1 MIIFCYDPLVMSGGR
16 LVLLVAFAISLVACV
31 VARWWAKHNEDSQT
45 EWLATLTGL
54 ASVVSVGVVIAQL
67 WFEEGPEPRPSD
79 DPATSQTAGSR
90 SRAPDEKRTSPTTT
104 AEPITTPAPSASLPS
119 EVRSTPTYRLEH
131 KDVPLAIRSP
141 GTCESAYTVVDFD
154 GDPFGDGPPITRRVV
169 DWDALTSSEREAIDM
184 YYETCVTAV
193 LSVSPGSSVGL
204 LRKGEA
210 AEEVTAEQCAAAA
223 SGASIG
229 GELRIDNS
237 ADARDAGFEVGAS
250 LCARTPQ
257 GRVAK
262 ATITHISYESGF
274 PAVEF
279 TLTTWVRASS

>member
-16 LVLLVAFAISLVACV
+16 LVLLVAFVISLVACV

-79 DPATSQTAGSR
+79 DPATSQTAESR

-184 YYETCVTAV
+184 YYETCGIYAT
-193 LSVSPGSSVGL
+193 LSVRPGASVGL
-204 LRKGEA
+204 VRKTEDGA
-210 AEEVTAEQCAAAA
+210 EVTPEQCAAAA
-223 SGASIG
+223 SAASIG
-229 GELRIDNS
+229 GELHINK
-237 ADARDAGFEVGAS
+237 GAHAEG
-250 LCARTPQ
+250 L
-257 GRVAK
+257 
-262 ATITHISYESGF
+262 
-274 PAVEF
+274 
-279 TLTTWVRASS
+279 ASR